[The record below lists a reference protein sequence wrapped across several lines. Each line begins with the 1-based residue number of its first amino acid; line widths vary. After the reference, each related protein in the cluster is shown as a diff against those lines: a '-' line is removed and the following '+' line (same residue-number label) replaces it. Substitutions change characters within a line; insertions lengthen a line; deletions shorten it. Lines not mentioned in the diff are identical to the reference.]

1 MGCWN
6 ETCMLTHL
14 PILEG
19 EDTICVLIAQQP
31 GDKDTI
37 HSDAIYAPISL
48 PLFGKYDDYGRL
60 ENFTDFHE
68 FLSSLWYTELVK
80 VDEGSGADS
89 AFTPMKP
96 LNDCRDNEL
105 TDFLDLVRQGSVYIR
120 DEEAAS
126 GYSRVYLAFIKK
138 PFFENAVKVRKR
150 YFMDD
155 FVNNISFRIRLS
167 PSLKIAIQENL
178 VGCGSWRPSTTSW
191 TFPVSPG
198 IRRVGPEVRIAWTM
212 TTNTSFIRTWLRRLL
227 AYIICTM
234 NSATNKKHKKPI

>member
-14 PILEG
+14 PILGG
-19 EDTICVLIAQQP
+19 EDTVCVLIAQQP
-31 GDKDTI
+31 GSRDTI

-48 PLFGKYDDYGRL
+48 PLFGKYDGYGCL

-80 VDEGSGADS
+80 ADEGSGADS

-96 LNDCRDNEL
+96 LKDCRDNEL

-120 DEEAAS
+120 DEEATN
-126 GYSRVYLAFIKK
+126 GYSRVYLAFVKK
-138 PFFENAVKVRKR
+138 PFFENAVKARKR

-155 FVNNISFRIRLS
+155 FANNISFRIRLS
-167 PSLKIAIQENL
+167 PPLKHAVRKNL
-178 VGCGSWRPSTTSW
+178 VGSSELRELSALNNFMDVSRISWHPTCGSGSQNCLDDDYQYKFYQDMAAEAT
-191 TFPVSPG
+191 
-198 IRRVGPEVRIAWTM
+198 
-212 TTNTSFIRTWLRRLL
+212 RLYHL
-227 AYIICTM
+227 YDEQCD
-234 NSATNKKHKKPI
+234 

>member
-105 TDFLDLVRQGSVYIR
+105 TDFLDLVRQGRVYIR

-178 VGCGSWRPSTTSW
+178 VGSSELRELAAFNNFMDISRISWHPTCGSGSQNCLDDDYQYKFYQDMAAEAT
-191 TFPVSPG
+191 
-198 IRRVGPEVRIAWTM
+198 
-212 TTNTSFIRTWLRRLL
+212 RLYHL
-227 AYIICTM
+227 YDEQCD
-234 NSATNKKHKKPI
+234 

>member
-1 MGCWN
+1 M
-6 ETCMLTHL
+6 
-14 PILEG
+14 
-19 EDTICVLIAQQP
+19 
-31 GDKDTI
+31 
-37 HSDAIYAPISL
+37 
-48 PLFGKYDDYGRL
+48 
-60 ENFTDFHE
+60 
-68 FLSSLWYTELVK
+68 K

-89 AFTPMKP
+89 ASTPMKP

-178 VGCGSWRPSTTSW
+178 VGSSELRELAAFNNFMDISRISWHPTCGSGSQNCLDDDYQYKFYQDMAAEAT
-191 TFPVSPG
+191 
-198 IRRVGPEVRIAWTM
+198 
-212 TTNTSFIRTWLRRLL
+212 RLYHL
-227 AYIICTM
+227 YDEQCD
-234 NSATNKKHKKPI
+234 